1 MYTARTYIGHHSRQI
16 GSYLLLDV
24 KVPLHDVVSFGVRLD
39 KGGPQFVSGEGKIR
53 VSAKVVKRLRARILL
68 GAYCGGITDRGV
80 LEEWSCQRGQQCEL
94 IWQRQ
99 HIKQSDTSPD
109 CGSAVAQWVPGKA
122 DTRLEILESWII
134 EKGISEVWGGV
145 SEIPQVRQLVG
156 AFGQHGIH
164 FVPQAH
170 I

>member
-1 MYTARTYIGHHSRQI
+1 MYTARTHIGHHSRQI

-39 KGGPQFVSGEGKIR
+39 KGGPQFVSGEGNIR
-53 VSAKVVKRLRARILL
+53 VPVKVIKRMTIIWV
-68 GAYCGGITDRGV
+68 GAHDAEIIDRGL

-109 CGSAVAQWVPGKA
+109 CRSAIAERVPRKA
-122 DTRLEILESWII
+122 DTRLEILERWII
-134 EKGISEVWGGV
+134 EKRITAVWVGVADIPEVR
-145 SEIPQVRQLVG
+145 ELIG
-156 AFGQHGIH
+156 ALGQHGIH
-164 FVPQAH
+164 LVPQAH